1 MVRTSPSL
9 FTTASGHFAADV
21 EEDAAAWSALVPSSV
36 SVPWADL
43 VWEQSAPNLTA
54 LSTELGSK
62 VIETWGLQD
71 GTSTMGG
78 GSGWGIGA
86 WSSSADDDGGW
97 GSNAAWGSGGWGDSA
112 STGGGSAVISNPAA
126 GDAATTGTAVAD
138 TGTEPRVIFRGP
150 PSTIKQHTRGPN
162 TQAQSQAAHA
172 AGRAPLLKTL
182 AVGSDRAPRAPLQP
196 LLPSYPVSVLPAQLS
211 SAIHLPLRPDTSY
224 SVLPDASFASALPFV
239 VCGAAVT
246 ITVAA
251 AAAATD
257 TPAHVG
263 RAFNYFIQGLGEEE
277 PPRDDDAEMDRLR
290 HGMKAY
296 AAREERRLVNICR
309 HEAKMKQGHAHDKI
323 RALEA
328 HL

>member
-9 FTTASGHFAADV
+9 FTTASGHFAADI
-21 EEDAAAWSALVPSSV
+21 EEDAAAWSTLVPSSV

-43 VWEQSAPNLTA
+43 VWEQSMPNLTA

-71 GTSTMGG
+71 GASTMGG

-86 WSSSADDDGGW
+86 WSSSAADDGGW
-97 GSNAAWGSGGWGDSA
+97 GSNAVWGSGGWGDSA
-112 STGGGSAVISNPAA
+112 NDPLLVDENGRIVSR
-126 GDAATTGTAVAD
+126 
-138 TGTEPRVIFRGP
+138 PRVIFRGP
-150 PSTIKQHTRGPN
+150 PSAIKQHTRGPN

-172 AGRAPLLKTL
+172 AGRAPLSKTL
-182 AVGSDRAPRAPLQP
+182 AVGSDRAPRAPPQP
-196 LLPSYPVSVLPAQLS
+196 LLPSYPVSVLLAQLS
-211 SAIHLPLRPDTSY
+211 RAIHLPLRPDTSY
-224 SVLPDASFASALPFV
+224 SVLPDASFALALPFV
-239 VCGAAVT
+239 VRGAAV
-246 ITVAA
+246 TVAA

-257 TPAHVG
+257 APAHVG

-277 PPRDDDAEMDRLR
+277 PPRDDDAKMDRLR

-296 AAREERRLVNICR
+296 AAREERRLVNMCR
-309 HEAKMKQGHAHDKI
+309 REAKMKQGHAQQVAAQARFSDKI

-328 HL
+328 RLRTAVDA